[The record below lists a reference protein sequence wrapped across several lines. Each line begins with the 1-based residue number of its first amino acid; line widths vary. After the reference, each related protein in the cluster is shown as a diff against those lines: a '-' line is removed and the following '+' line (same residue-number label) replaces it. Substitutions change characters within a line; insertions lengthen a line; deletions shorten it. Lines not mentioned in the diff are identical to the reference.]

1 MELALLW
8 DARLDTGDV
17 APVLAN
23 GDLDEGLIPILELF
37 QLPVEDG
44 APSELLCVAEFD
56 TNGAVPGIATCELV
70 EGSSPIVVLFAP
82 SVEDV
87 GKGVFEDDHVNV
99 ILGAPK
105 KEEPVPAALSTD
117 VIPFL
122 EAPPVFTHV
131 AEVFVEEDQMNVL
144 FGTPVPIDGRS
155 SITETLVTN

>member
-1 MELALLW
+1 M
-8 DARLDTGDV
+8 
-17 APVLAN
+17 
-23 GDLDEGLIPILELF
+23 
-37 QLPVEDG
+37 
-44 APSELLCVAEFD
+44 AEFD

-70 EGSSPIVVLFAP
+70 EGSSPIVVLVASSVGDVTP
-82 SVEDV
+82 SNVPALLCLVVEE
-87 GKGVFEDDHVNV
+87 VFEDDHVNV